1 MLFAKS
7 AQAPYF
13 VPSHVTMEQE
23 TNLGKL
29 AISEVF
35 KDDIMFDIATLSETD
50 RILISIDAAAYMMDE
65 GQADALILRWS
76 HEVKKTLG
84 LL

>member
-1 MLFAKS
+1 
-7 AQAPYF
+7 
-13 VPSHVTMEQE
+13 
-23 TNLGKL
+23 
-29 AISEVF
+29 
-35 KDDIMFDIATLSETD
+35 MFDIATLSETD

-65 GQADALILRWS
+65 GQANALILRWS

>member
-1 MLFAKS
+1 
-7 AQAPYF
+7 
-13 VPSHVTMEQE
+13 MEQE

-29 AISEVF
+29 AITENF

-65 GQADALILRWS
+65 GQIDALILRWS
-76 HEVKKTLG
+76 HEVKKALG